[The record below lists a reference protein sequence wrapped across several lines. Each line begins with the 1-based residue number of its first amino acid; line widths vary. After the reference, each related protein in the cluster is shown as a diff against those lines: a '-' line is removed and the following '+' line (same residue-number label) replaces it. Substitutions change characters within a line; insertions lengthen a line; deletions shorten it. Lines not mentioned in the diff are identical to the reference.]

1 MKHSIKL
8 LAMGL
13 LLSTGL
19 FAAVPVKPTTPKT
32 FQMKRMVSFTQLPTK
47 RGIEIKL
54 NDPTARKAMVIIYD
68 WNNDIVWKEPLSQKK
83 GLDKGLVLSQ
93 LDNGNYTVEVIV
105 DKQMVAKK
113 TAHVYYRGD
122 TKFVALRG

>member
-122 TKFVALRG
+122 TKFV

>member
-19 FAAVPVKPTTPKT
+19 YAAVPVKPTTPKT
-32 FQMKRMVSFTQLPTK
+32 SPIKGIVSFSQLPTK

-54 NDPTARKAMVIIYD
+54 NDPTAGKAAVVVYD
-68 WNNDIVWKEPLSQKK
+68 WNNDIVWKEPLSSKK

-93 LDNGNYTVEVIV
+93 LDNGNYTVEVILN
-105 DKQMVAKK
+105 KRMVAKK
-113 TAHVYYRGD
+113 TAHVYYKGD
-122 TKFVALRG
+122 SKFVQLRS